1 MRRSRQADIL
11 CADMRETDSP
21 MTGEYTAS
29 VEIPSI
35 ADYCRL
41 RRDSGLT
48 PRSEKAAAAGL
59 PNTVVGAVVRHGAH
73 VVGMGRVI
81 GDGLCYQIV
90 DIAVDPDH
98 QGRGLGKM
106 IVSRLMGELKQLT
119 PAEAYVSLIADG
131 DAKHLYAQ
139 YGFEPT
145 APASIGMAQW
155 IGG

>member
-1 MRRSRQADIL
+1 
-11 CADMRETDSP
+11 
-21 MTGEYTAS
+21 MTVEYTVS

-35 ADYCRL
+35 EDYCRL
-41 RRDSGLT
+41 RRISGLT

-59 PNTVVGAVVRHGAH
+59 PNTVVGAVIRHGDH

-81 GDGLCYQIV
+81 GDGLCYQVV

-98 QGRGLGKM
+98 QGRGLGKAIM
-106 IVSRLMGELKQLT
+106 SSLMQELRKHA

-131 DAKHLYAQ
+131 NARHLYAQ

-155 IGG
+155 IGRK